1 MISLLGRTLLLAA
14 LAACAVGAAAGFA
27 GGAQRRPSAMKL
39 ATWMAYTFGGTMFA
53 ATLLMEYALLAD
65 DFSVGYVAKVGSTTT
80 PTWVTIVSLWSSLE
94 GSILL
99 WGLVLGASTAAFAWQ
114 MQKRDP
120 EHASWALGTLLA
132 VGAFFSFLV
141 AGVANPFEPTPAP
154 VPTEGPGPNAL
165 LQNHVLM
172 IIHPPSLYMGYVTMA
187 VPFAMAASA
196 LLAGKLEA
204 AWMRLLRRWTLW
216 GWAWL
221 TLGILLGGW
230 WSYEVLGWGGYWAW
244 DPVEN
249 ASFMP
254 WLTATAFLH
263 TAMVMER
270 RGQFKGWTITLALAT
285 FILTMLGTFMTRS
298 GVFNSVHSFT
308 QSAVGPIFLVFIGVC
323 LVFSIGLLAFRMHT
337 LQPPQGGVPGPVSR
351 EIAFLLN
358 NLLFVAFTFTVLLG
372 TLYPLIKE
380 AIDGERLS
388 VGEPYFNKM
397 SLPIC
402 VGLLFLMGVGPA
414 LPWGEADVQK
424 ALKRLIPASVGALV
438 AGGISVAVGATD
450 FWPLTTF
457 ILCGFAG
464 VVTLQELVEPA
475 RARAARKGESLLTA
489 FGQYAMRSRP
499 RVAAYTVHL
508 GVVVCAFAIAAS
520 GAYKQQI
527 DVSLPEGEAVD
538 VLGYELTYLGH
549 ERVTEPHRT
558 SDLANVRVRK
568 GGRDLGV
575 LSPKMNHY
583 ASMAQPIG
591 TPAVKSGVT
600 ADLYMSLVNFDSGKA
615 SIRVIVEPFVY
626 WLWIGGIVMSIGGA
640 FGFWPTRRRRQDKAK
655 ALAAK

>member
-1 MISLLGRTLLLAA
+1 MISLIGRALVLLA
-14 LAACAVGAAAGFA
+14 LGACAVGAAAGFA
-27 GGAQRRPSAMKL
+27 GGWQKRPDALKL
-39 ATWMAYTFGGTMFA
+39 ARWMAYGFGGSMLA
-53 ATLLMEYALLAD
+53 AVLLMEYALLTH
-65 DFSVGYVAKVGSTTT
+65 DFSVSYVAKVGSTAT

-99 WGLVLGASTAAFAWQ
+99 WGLVLGASSAAFAWQ
-114 MQKRDP
+114 MKGRDP
-120 EHASWALGTLLA
+120 EHAAWALGTLLA
-132 VGAFFSFLV
+132 IGTFFSFLV
-141 AGVANPFEPTPAP
+141 AGVANPFEAVSP
-154 VPTEGPGPNAL
+154 VPLDGPGPNAL

-196 LLAGKLEA
+196 LLAGRLEA

-216 GWAWL
+216 GWSWL

-285 FILTMLGTFMTRS
+285 FLLTMLGTFMTRS

-308 QSAVGPIFLVFIGVC
+308 QSAVGPIFLGFIGVC
-323 LVFSIGLLAFRMHT
+323 LVFSVGLLAFRMHT
-337 LQPPQGGVPGPVSR
+337 LQPPKQGVPGPVSR
-351 EIAFLLN
+351 EVAFLLN

-414 LPWGEADVQK
+414 LPWGEADVGK
-424 ALKRLIPASVGALV
+424 ALRRLIPATVVSLL
-438 AGGISVAVGATD
+438 AGGLALAVGVTEG
-450 FWPLTTF
+450 WPLATYV
-457 ILCGFAG
+457 LCGFAG
-464 VVTLQELVEPA
+464 TTTIQEMIEPA
-475 RARAARKGESLLTA
+475 RQRAAKKGESLLTA
-489 FGQYAMRSRP
+489 FGAYALRSRP
-499 RVAAYTVHL
+499 RVAAYTVHF
-508 GVVVCAFAIAAS
+508 GVVVCAFAIASS
-520 GAYKQQI
+520 GAYRQQV
-527 DVSLPEGEAVD
+527 DVALPEGEPVE
-538 VLGYELTYLGH
+538 VLGYELTYLGP
-549 ERVTEPHRT
+549 ERVVESHRT
-558 SDLANVRVRK
+558 SDLANIRVRR
-568 GGRDLGV
+568 GGSDMGV
-575 LSPKMNHY
+575 LSPRMNHY
-583 ASMAQPIG
+583 KTMAQPIG
-591 TPAVKSGVT
+591 TPAVRSS
-600 ADLYMSLVNFDSGKA
+600 ALEDLYMSLVNMDDGKA
-615 SIRVIVEPFVY
+615 SVRVIVEPFVY
-626 WLWIGGIVMSIGGA
+626 WLWIGGLVMALGGV
-640 FGFWPTRRRRQDKAK
+640 FGFWPSAARRKAK
-655 ALAAK
+655 AEALAAK